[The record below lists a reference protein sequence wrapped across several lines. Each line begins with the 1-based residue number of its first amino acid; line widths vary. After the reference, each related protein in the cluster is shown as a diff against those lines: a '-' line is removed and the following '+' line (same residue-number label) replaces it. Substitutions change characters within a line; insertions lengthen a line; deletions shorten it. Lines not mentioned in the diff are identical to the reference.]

1 METGTGERALL
12 LGVNLHDGEDFER
25 SMEEL
30 FHLAEACNMVPVGQV
45 VQNLPKLHQ
54 ALYMGKGK
62 LLEVKEYLE
71 TEEMDVLIF
80 DRSLTPTQLRN
91 LQDLLDCPIL
101 DRTTLILEI
110 FAVRAK
116 TREAKLQV
124 EYARLQYVLPRLT
137 GMHKALSRQGGGS
150 GLANKGA
157 GEKKLE
163 LDRRRIEKRMSELRK
178 ALERIAEERKTQRK
192 RRQGSRVP
200 RVALVGYTNAGKSTL
215 MNRMLDQYTRDAS
228 KKVLEKDMLFA
239 TLDTTVR
246 RICTGNNRDFL
257 LSDTV
262 GFIHKLPH
270 GLVKAFRSTLEEV
283 ENADLLLHIVDYSDP
298 HFREQMDTTKQLLAE
313 LETGNIPMIT
323 VFNKADKCG
332 EEYPKKA
339 GGQRVFI
346 SAKDQESVRFLA
358 GLILES
364 IYKDYMESEFLIPY
378 ERGDVVSYFM
388 EHSHMISSEFEE
400 QGTRIQVRCH
410 PADRDKYAAYSC

>member
-1 METGTGERALL
+1 MKEQNYTEPDKKEQALL
-12 LGVNLHDGEDFER
+12 VGVDLHDGEDFER

-30 FHLAEACNMVPVGQV
+30 SQLAQACGMEVAGQIT
-45 VQNLPKLHQ
+45 QNLPKLHQ

-62 LLEVKEYLE
+62 LLEIRESLE
-71 TEEMDVLIF
+71 EGEIDLLIF

-91 LQDLLDCPIL
+91 LQSLLDCPIL

-110 FAVRAK
+110 FAARAK

-163 LDRRRIEKRMSELRK
+163 LDRRRIEKRMSELRRELK
-178 ALERIAEERKTQRK
+178 KISQERKTQRK
-192 RRQGSRVP
+192 RRMEGRTR

-215 MNRMLDQYTRDAS
+215 MNRMLDRYTRDPS

-246 RICTGNNRDFL
+246 RICTGAGGEFL

-262 GFIHKLPH
+262 GFIHQLPA
-270 GLVKAFRSTLEEV
+270 GLIKAFRSTLEEAK
-283 ENADLLLHIVDYSDP
+283 EADLLLHVLDYSDESYRKQ
-298 HFREQMDTTKQLLAE
+298 REVTE
-313 LETGNIPMIT
+313 ETLRDLGAGDIPVIYIY
-323 VFNKADKCG
+323 NKADLRTDFASLPVIRDNRIYLSARTG
-332 EEYPKKA
+332 A
-339 GGQRVFI
+339 GIPELV
-346 SAKDQESVRFLA
+346 EM
-358 GLILES
+358 ILNTKGS
-364 IYKDYMESEFLIPY
+364 G
-378 ERGDVVSYFM
+378 R
-388 EHSHMISSEFEE
+388 
-400 QGTRIQVRCH
+400 
-410 PADRDKYAAYSC
+410 

>member
-1 METGTGERALL
+1 MDMENKERALL
-12 LGVNLHDGEDFER
+12 LGVDLHDGEDFER
-25 SMEEL
+25 SMQEL
-30 FHLAEACNMVPVGQV
+30 WNLAKACGMAPAGQI

-62 LLEVKEYLE
+62 LLEVKEYVE
-71 TEEMDVLIF
+71 TEEVDVLIF

-91 LQDLLDCPIL
+91 LQNLLDCPVL

-178 ALERIAEERKTQRK
+178 ELKKIVQERETQRK
-192 RRQGSRVP
+192 RRQESRVP

-246 RICTGNNRDFL
+246 RISPGPGQEFL

-262 GFIHKLPH
+262 GFIHQLPAD
-270 GLVKAFRSTLEEV
+270 LVKAFRSTLEEAK
-283 ENADLLLHIVDYSDP
+283 EADLLLHVLDYSDE
-298 HFREQMDTTKQLLAE
+298 FWRKQKEVTEETLRDLGAGDIPALL
-313 LETGNIPMIT
+313 IY
-323 VFNKADKCG
+323 NKADRRM
-332 EEYPKKA
+332 EA
-339 GGQRVFI
+339 GQLPVIRDNRI
-346 SAKDQESVRFLA
+346 YMSAKTGA
-358 GLILES
+358 GVPELTKMILERVTGTAS
-364 IYKDYMESEFLIPY
+364 
-378 ERGDVVSYFM
+378 VS
-388 EHSHMISSEFEE
+388 
-400 QGTRIQVRCH
+400 G
-410 PADRDKYAAYSC
+410 

>member
-1 METGTGERALL
+1 METETKERALL
-12 LGVNLHDGEDFER
+12 LGVDLHDGEDFER
-25 SMEEL
+25 SMQEL
-30 FHLAEACNMVPVGQV
+30 WNLAEACDMAPVGQI
-45 VQNLPKLHQ
+45 VQNLPKAHQ

-62 LLEVKEYLE
+62 LLEIREYVE
-71 TEEMDVLIF
+71 AEEVDLLIF

-91 LQDLLDCPIL
+91 LQNLLGCPIL

-178 ALERIAEERKTQRK
+178 ELKKIVRERETQRK

-246 RICTGNNRDFL
+246 RISTGPGQEFL

-262 GFIHKLPH
+262 GFIHQLPAD
-270 GLVKAFRSTLEEV
+270 LIKAFRSTLEEAK
-283 ENADLLLHIVDYSDP
+283 EADLLLHVLDYSDELYRKQ
-298 HFREQMDTTKQLLAE
+298 REVTE
-313 LETGNIPMIT
+313 ETLRDLGAGDIPVIYI
-323 VFNKADKCG
+323 FNKAERCMEAEQLPVIRGDRI
-332 EEYPKKA
+332 YM
-339 GGQRVFI
+339 
-346 SAKDQESVRFLA
+346 SAKTGSGIPELVEMIQKRTAGRSASDAGKVRRDGDQK
-358 GLILES
+358 G
-364 IYKDYMESEFLIPY
+364 
-378 ERGDVVSYFM
+378 ERQGAAVDEENVSGFV
-388 EHSHMISSEFEE
+388 SKI
-400 QGTRIQVRCH
+400 
-410 PADRDKYAAYSC
+410 

>member
-1 METGTGERALL
+1 MSYQMKNTVTTERERALL
-12 LGVNLHDGEDFER
+12 LGINLHDGEDFER

-30 FHLAEACNMVPVGQV
+30 SALTKACEMEPVGNI
-45 VQNLPKLHQ
+45 VQNLAKPYQ
-54 ALYMGKGK
+54 VLYMGKGK

-71 TEEMDVLIF
+71 EADIDVLIF

-91 LQDLLDCPIL
+91 LQEMLDRPIL

-124 EYARLQYVLPRLT
+124 ESARLQYVLPRLV

-163 LDRRRIEKRMSELRK
+163 LDRRRIEKRIQELSKELNKIER
-178 ALERIAEERKTQRK
+178 ERITQQK
-192 RRQGSRVP
+192 RRQKSPIP

-215 MNRMLDQYTRDAS
+215 MNRILDQYTRDAS

-246 RICTGNNRDFL
+246 RIQTSPQKAFL

-262 GFIHKLPH
+262 GFIHHLPA
-270 GLVKAFRSTLEEV
+270 GLVKAFRSTLEEAK
-283 ENADLLLHIVDYSDP
+283 EADLLLHVLDCSDEA
-298 HFREQMDTTKQLLAE
+298 FLEQRKVTEETLKE
-313 LETGNIPMIT
+313 LGAGDIPVIY
-323 VFNKADKCG
+323 VYNKADRCM
-332 EEYPKKA
+332 EA
-339 GGQRVFI
+339 GTFPVIRRERIYLSARTGQGI
-346 SAKDQESVRFLA
+346 TELTEMIYQTLAHAAKEKGVPRW
-358 GLILES
+358 
-364 IYKDYMESEFLIPY
+364 
-378 ERGDVVSYFM
+378 
-388 EHSHMISSEFEE
+388 
-400 QGTRIQVRCH
+400 T
-410 PADRDKYAAYSC
+410 

>member
-1 METGTGERALL
+1 METEKKERTLL
-12 LGVNLHDGEDFER
+12 LGVDLHDGEDFER
-25 SMEEL
+25 SMQEL
-30 FHLAEACNMVPVGQV
+30 WNLAKACNMEPVGQV

-62 LLEVKEYLE
+62 LLEVKEYVE
-71 TEEMDVLIF
+71 TEEIDLLIF

-91 LQDLLDCPIL
+91 LQNILDCPIL

-124 EYARLQYVLPRLT
+124 EYAGLQYVLPRLT

-163 LDRRRIEKRMSELRK
+163 LDRRRIEKRMSELGK
-178 ALERIAEERKTQRK
+178 ELKKIVQERETQRK
-192 RRQGSRVP
+192 KRQGSRVP

-215 MNRMLDQYTRDAS
+215 MNRMLDQYMRDAS

-246 RICTGNNRDFL
+246 RISPGHGQEFL

-262 GFIHKLPH
+262 GFIHQLPAA
-270 GLVKAFRSTLEEV
+270 LIKAFRSTLEEAK
-283 ENADLLLHIVDYSDP
+283 EADLLLHVLDYSDESYRKQ
-298 HFREQMDTTKQLLAE
+298 REVTE
-313 LETGNIPMIT
+313 ETLRDLGAGDIPVIY
-323 VFNKADKCG
+323 VCNKADRCM
-332 EEYPKKA
+332 EA
-339 GGQRVFI
+339 
-346 SAKDQESVRFLA
+346 DQLPV
-358 GLILES
+358 I
-364 IYKDYMESEFLIPY
+364 
-378 ERGDVVSYFM
+378 RGDRICMSARTGAGIPELV
-388 EHSHMISSEFEE
+388 EMIQKRTTGKASFAGR
-400 QGTRIQVRCH
+400 Q
-410 PADRDKYAAYSC
+410 DR

>member
-1 METGTGERALL
+1 METEKKERALL
-12 LGVNLHDGEDFER
+12 LGVDLHDGEDFER
-25 SMEEL
+25 SMQEL
-30 FHLAEACNMVPVGQV
+30 WNLAEACDMEPVGQI
-45 VQNLPKLHQ
+45 VQNLPKPHQ

-62 LLEVKEYLE
+62 LLEIREYVEADEVDL
-71 TEEMDVLIF
+71 LIF

-91 LQDLLDCPIL
+91 LQNLLGCPIL

-178 ALERIAEERKTQRK
+178 ELKKIVRERETQRK
-192 RRQGSRVP
+192 RRQGSQVP

-246 RICTGNNRDFL
+246 RISTGPGQEFL

-262 GFIHKLPH
+262 GFIHQLPAD
-270 GLVKAFRSTLEEV
+270 LIKAFRSTLEEAK
-283 ENADLLLHIVDYSDP
+283 EADLLLHVLDYSDESYRKQ
-298 HFREQMDTTKQLLAE
+298 REVTE
-313 LETGNIPMIT
+313 ETLRDLGAGDIPVIYI
-323 VFNKADKCG
+323 FNKADRCMEAEQLPVIRG
-332 EEYPKKA
+332 DRIYM
-339 GGQRVFI
+339 
-346 SAKDQESVRFLA
+346 SAKTGA
-358 GLILES
+358 G
-364 IYKDYMESEFLIPY
+364 IP
-378 ERGDVVSYFM
+378 ELV
-388 EHSHMISSEFEE
+388 EMI
-400 QGTRIQVRCH
+400 QKRTAGT
-410 PADRDKYAAYSC
+410 ALL

>member
-1 METGTGERALL
+1 MKEQNYKEPDKKEQALL
-12 LGVNLHDGEDFER
+12 VGVDLHDGEDFER

-30 FHLAEACNMVPVGQV
+30 SQLAQACGMEVAGQIT
-45 VQNLPKLHQ
+45 QNLPKLHQ

-62 LLEVKEYLE
+62 LLEMREGLE
-71 TEEMDVLIF
+71 EGEIDLLIF

-91 LQDLLDCPIL
+91 LQSLLDCPIL

-110 FAVRAK
+110 FAARAK

-163 LDRRRIEKRMSELRK
+163 LDRRRIEKRMSELRRELK
-178 ALERIAEERKTQRK
+178 KISQERKTQRK
-192 RRQGSRVP
+192 RRMEGRTR

-215 MNRMLDQYTRDAS
+215 MNRMLDRYTRDPS

-246 RICTGNNRDFL
+246 RICTGAGGEFL

-262 GFIHKLPH
+262 GFIHQLPA
-270 GLVKAFRSTLEEV
+270 GLIKAFRSTLEEAK
-283 ENADLLLHIVDYSDP
+283 EADLLLHVLDYSDESYRKQ
-298 HFREQMDTTKQLLAE
+298 REVTE
-313 LETGNIPMIT
+313 ETLRDLGAGDIPVIYIY
-323 VFNKADKCG
+323 NKADLRTDFASLPVIRDNRIYLSARTG
-332 EEYPKKA
+332 A
-339 GGQRVFI
+339 GIPELV
-346 SAKDQESVRFLA
+346 EM
-358 GLILES
+358 ILNTKGS
-364 IYKDYMESEFLIPY
+364 G
-378 ERGDVVSYFM
+378 R
-388 EHSHMISSEFEE
+388 
-400 QGTRIQVRCH
+400 
-410 PADRDKYAAYSC
+410 

>member
-91 LQDLLDCPIL
+91 LQNLLDCPIL

-157 GEKKLE
+157 GE
-163 LDRRRIEKRMSELRK
+163 
-178 ALERIAEERKTQRK
+178 
-192 RRQGSRVP
+192 
-200 RVALVGYTNAGKSTL
+200 
-215 MNRMLDQYTRDAS
+215 
-228 KKVLEKDMLFA
+228 
-239 TLDTTVR
+239 
-246 RICTGNNRDFL
+246 
-257 LSDTV
+257 
-262 GFIHKLPH
+262 
-270 GLVKAFRSTLEEV
+270 
-283 ENADLLLHIVDYSDP
+283 
-298 HFREQMDTTKQLLAE
+298 
-313 LETGNIPMIT
+313 
-323 VFNKADKCG
+323 
-332 EEYPKKA
+332 
-339 GGQRVFI
+339 
-346 SAKDQESVRFLA
+346 
-358 GLILES
+358 
-364 IYKDYMESEFLIPY
+364 
-378 ERGDVVSYFM
+378 
-388 EHSHMISSEFEE
+388 
-400 QGTRIQVRCH
+400 
-410 PADRDKYAAYSC
+410 